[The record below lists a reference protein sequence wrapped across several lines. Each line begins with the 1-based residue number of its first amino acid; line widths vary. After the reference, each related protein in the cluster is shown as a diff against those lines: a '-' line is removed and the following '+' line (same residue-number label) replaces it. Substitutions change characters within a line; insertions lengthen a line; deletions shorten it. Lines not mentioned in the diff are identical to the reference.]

1 MLPTISTLLLDILQ
15 ANEYFSL
22 SETLVGV
29 SFPLSGVS
37 KNQQF

>member
-22 SETLVGV
+22 SETLVGM
-29 SFPLSGVS
+29 FFLLSGVS
-37 KNQQF
+37 ENQQF